1 MAKLSDICELV
12 NQKIKINVAINN
24 NLCNKYISTENM
36 LPNKQGISVA
46 SNIPPSGSVTL
57 YRKMIHLFLIFAR
70 ILKKYG

>member
-1 MAKLSDICELV
+1 MAKLSDICELI

-46 SNIPPSGSVTL
+46 SNIPSSGSVTL
-57 YRKMIHLFLIFAR
+57 
-70 ILKKYG
+70 